1 MKDRR
6 VQGRLYGFRTTCN
19 CGHHAFIHG
28 TGLQL
33 CEQCFACGLDIQ
45 SDLQVMQVKNFGR
58 RGRTKHTHLVDVDTT
73 NREDAYPI
81 PEARALR
88 ENMEKKMAGSEQKFD
103 KPRRLKT

>member
-1 MKDRR
+1 M
-6 VQGRLYGFRTTCN
+6 
-19 CGHHAFIHG
+19 
-28 TGLQL
+28 
-33 CEQCFACGLDIQ
+33 
-45 SDLQVMQVKNFGR
+45 QVMQVKNFGR

-88 ENMEKKMAGSEQKFD
+88 ENMEKKMAGTEQKFD